1 MIESLEVAVL
11 NWAEERGIFES
22 GTPFSQFRKT
32 EEEVTELHAALLCN
46 DKGAVKDAIGDIV
59 VTLIIQAHMHGLSL
73 GQCLA
78 SAYHEIKDRK
88 GKMVG
93 GVFVKEE

>member
-22 GTPFSQFRKT
+22 GTPISQFRKT
-32 EEEVTELHAALLCN
+32 EEEVTELHAALLCD
-46 DKGAVKDAIGDIV
+46 DKEAVKDAIGDIV

-78 SAYHEIKDRK
+78 SAYHEIKDRR

>member
-11 NWAEERGIFES
+11 KWAEERGIFES
-22 GTPFSQFRKT
+22 GTPISQFRKT
-32 EEEVTELHAALLCN
+32 EEEVTELHAALLFD
-46 DKGAVKDAIGDIV
+46 DKEAVKDAIGDIV

-93 GVFVKEE
+93 GVFVKEG

>member
-22 GTPFSQFRKT
+22 GTPISQFRKT
-32 EEEVTELHAALLCN
+32 EEEVTELHAALLCD
-46 DKGAVKDAIGDIV
+46 DKEAIKDAIGDIV

-78 SAYHEIKDRK
+78 SAYHEIKDRR

-93 GVFVKEE
+93 GVFVKEG